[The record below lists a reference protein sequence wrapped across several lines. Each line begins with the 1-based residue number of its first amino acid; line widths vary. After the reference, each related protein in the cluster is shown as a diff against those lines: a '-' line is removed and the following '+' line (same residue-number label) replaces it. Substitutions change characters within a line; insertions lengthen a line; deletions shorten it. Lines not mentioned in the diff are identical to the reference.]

1 MEGAAEAPAPRG
13 APPPPPPLAPVLVLL
28 HDSSESDDE
37 GAAPED
43 TLRLGGASAPFS
55 KARFGAES
63 GNCEGAR
70 AVRAEP
76 LQADSDLANG
86 DDICGAV
93 AVVERGVCSFVQK
106 ARRVQAAGGIGVLFV
121 NTDDDLFV
129 VGGEDGDEDIELPAV
144 MVRASDG
151 GAFLRE
157 LASGPSTV
165 SFSFV
170 SAWSSSSEEEDEGD
184 GVTWGSTPTPRA
196 VEPGAHDDVM
206 AEIKLA
212 GGWHSLKPV
221 PEDLKGRSPVRQ
233 LGARDKLML
242 SLRSGKNLLQK
253 VREEGQLTPRAER
266 EARLAAQTPAPQT
279 QRIVTAMSSR
289 RLVTT
294 FDSESDGEESEEWSE
309 EDEQDEGD
317 EVAAPAPAPASA
329 TPLPV
334 LNAAAVRKTVWNMND
349 ALDPETPEIE
359 KVVLR
364 HVEQPAPEPEP
375 EPSPVPAPFAPK
387 THSMVTSS
395 AMTDEW
401 DDGTTPSTLA
411 SQSSLASA
419 LSRESAPTADGCIFV
434 TLPDGRTMQA
444 ARPLAESGWA
454 DLEAQLRS
462 AAPAL
467 TSDEAEPVVL
477 LWPRVDGSNLRV
489 DSAASAAELPDG
501 AFVSLSVGGQ
511 EEPAPLP
518 PSDSAPSPA
527 LPDPLPMS
535 SSSPAAVPPPPTQGR
550 PRAATTPARMHRSA
564 TGRGPASV
572 VAGMSAADALE
583 AALSRAAAMQ
593 TASAKQLLA
602 VRPPGPNS
610 HATTQRSQGVRCC
623 AGVRRVGRYLAQQP
637 RRGSRRRA
645 ARDPGQPRSPRG
657 GGLRHGGA
665 ATAGGQGERS
675 G

>member
-1 MEGAAEAPAPRG
+1 MEEAAEAPAPRG
-13 APPPPPPLAPVLVLL
+13 APPPPPPPLAPVLLVAD
-28 HDSSESDDE
+28 DSSESDDE

-63 GNCEGAR
+63 GSCEGAR

-170 SAWSSSSEEEDEGD
+170 SAWSSSSEEEDEEG

-221 PEDLKGRSPVRQ
+221 REDLKGRSPVRQ

-309 EDEQDEGD
+309 EDEQDEED
-317 EVAAPAPAPASA
+317 EEAAPAPAPAPSA

-375 EPSPVPAPFAPK
+375 EPSPVPAPLAPK

-401 DDGTTPSTLA
+401 DEGTTPSTLA

-434 TLPDGRTMQA
+434 TLPDGRTLQA

-467 TSDEAEPVVL
+467 TSDEAEPVAL

-535 SSSPAAVPPPPTQGR
+535 SSSPAAVPPPPAQGR

-564 TGRGPASV
+564 AERGPASV

-602 VRPPGPNS
+602 VRPPGPKHS
-610 HATTQRSQGVRCC
+610 RDHATT
-623 AGVRRVGRYLAQQP
+623 
-637 RRGSRRRA
+637 
-645 ARDPGQPRSPRG
+645 
-657 GGLRHGGA
+657 
-665 ATAGGQGERS
+665 
-675 G
+675 